1 MSTNPVLLYGRPGC
15 HLCEDARPIVARA
28 AALAR
33 LAVLEVDIDA
43 DPELAVDYGLRIP
56 VVEGPSGRVLA
67 EGRVEYGPLVRAMIA
82 DRLGL
87 SR

>member
-1 MSTNPVLLYGRPGC
+1 MSANPVLFYGRPGC
-15 HLCEDARPIVARA
+15 HLCDDARPVVARA

-33 LAVLEVDIDA
+33 LVVEEVDIDA

-67 EGRVEYGPLVRAMIA
+67 EGVVEYGPLVRAMLA